1 MKRHRELSLRSS
13 VTSPYLPRVT
23 KCSGCKREEMH
34 MNCPAHGTAFYM
46 SEEPYTLEVEKLL
59 CKYTREMGKMDAELG
74 NPRSLNFNGA
84 LNRAYKEGYNS
95 V

>member
-1 MKRHRELSLRSS
+1 
-13 VTSPYLPRVT
+13 
-23 KCSGCKREEMH
+23 
-34 MNCPAHGTAFYM
+34 M